1 MEHYSIIDRSVVDR
15 SVDQPSPPPS
25 TEPELEAGELE
36 SELELEVAH
45 GGAGRLNPSVAS
57 PSVSAGIAA
66 ANALAAAG
74 APVEAG
80 WHVGPRFPGE
90 DGGHSMAEMAQRD
103 LDAALQLLADRAQ
116 YITGAGGAAIALR
129 RDERNEMLCRASSG
143 AKAPQLGALLSTE
156 SGLSGES
163 VRTRMPL
170 RCDNA
175 EHDPRVNQ
183 ESCRDLGIAS
193 VMIVPIMGEDR
204 LGHGQVLGVF
214 ELFSGQADAFAER
227 DLSALQRL
235 GEMVETAVKLARAA
249 EGAPPEMMAT
259 EMVAPDMA
267 IDAADLVL
275 PGEVPSDILTEIAT
289 EVTVVPRGT
298 TGVLESAGF
307 VDEGPV
313 LEVEMDEPAAEL
325 PIEAAV
331 AEVRIGAAVTAA
343 PALES
348 AVPVIPPQA
357 VPTDIPAVVAAIP
370 ATVPP
375 VVVPAGAAP
384 ASAVPAVAVP
394 ATAVPAKEPPA
405 KRPLMWS
412 AAAVHAGPDAPKP
425 LETDQSHVPPMLR
438 SLRKCKACGFPVSE
452 GRTLCVECDE
462 KQWRGQPLPAAA
474 AKTPVTGPAVDF
486 RQGGTTQ
493 GGSAQGSSASSAGS
507 SGVQS
512 KPAPLGGVRPS
523 SSPAASMI
531 TTFVSSSSTHSSS
544 LSSSAAEPAAV
555 RVAPQSLAAALAE
568 LNEQEKR
575 IDAARRLLAIDVPPA
590 VPTGVP
596 AAVPVAVP
604 ARSSESAPQPAAVVS
619 GPVSPGEISLQAAAQ
634 PVEVAGAEATV
645 APVIAPVIEPVVEPV
660 VEPVREIP
668 QNPESLN
675 FSGGLGTSESWLGK
689 NKYILGTILVIAAVV
704 AGIVLLR

>member
-1 MEHYSIIDRSVVDR
+1 VRAASMEHYSIIDRSEADR
-15 SVDQPSPPPS
+15 PIADRPINDQPLPQPGSKS
-25 TEPELEAGELE
+25 ELAAGELE
-36 SELELEVAH
+36 SELELDVAH
-45 GGAGRLNPSVAS
+45 GEVSRSLNPRILTPDGLHPMTSS

-74 APVEAG
+74 TPAEAG
-80 WHVGPRFPGE
+80 WYVGPRFPGE

-170 RCDNA
+170 RCDDA

-204 LGHGQVLGVF
+204 LGQGQVLGVF

-249 EGAPPEMMAT
+249 EGAPPEM
-259 EMVAPDMA
+259 VAPDMA
-267 IDAADLVL
+267 IDAADMIV
-275 PGEVPSDILTEIAT
+275 PDQVPSDIMTEITT

-298 TGVLESAGF
+298 TDVLKSAGF

-325 PIEAAV
+325 PVEAAV
-331 AEVRIGAAVTAA
+331 GEARVGAAMTTA
-343 PALES
+343 PVVES
-348 AVPVIPPQA
+348 AVPVRPPQA
-357 VPTDIPAVVAAIP
+357 VPADIPAVVATTTAAI
-370 ATVPP
+370 PP
-375 VVVPAGAAP
+375 VVVPAG
-384 ASAVPAVAVP
+384 V
-394 ATAVPAKEPPA
+394 VPAKEQPA

-412 AAAVHAGPDAPKP
+412 AAVHASPDPAKP
-425 LETDQSHVPPMLR
+425 TEPDQSHVPPMLR
-438 SLRKCKACGFPVSE
+438 SLQKCKACGFPVSE
-452 GRTLCVECDE
+452 GRALCVECDE
-462 KQWRGQPLPAAA
+462 KQWRGQPLPAAT
-474 AKTPVTGPAVDF
+474 AKKPGVGPAVDF
-486 RQGGTTQ
+486 RQGGSAQ
-493 GGSAQGSSASSAGS
+493 GGGSGSAQVSPAHSPASSGA
-507 SGVQS
+507 QT
-512 KPAPLGGVRPS
+512 KAAPVGGVRPS
-523 SSPAASMI
+523 ASSSVASAI
-531 TTFVSSSSTHSSS
+531 TPLVSSSMTPSVTPLVTPNSPASNPV
-544 LSSSAAEPAAV
+544 ATPAAV

-575 IDAARRLLAIDVPPA
+575 VESARRGSAVDPTDALQVP
-590 VPTGVP
+590 VP
-596 AAVPVAVP
+596 AKPVERSSPEVAAVSVPVP
-604 ARSSESAPQPAAVVS
+604 AIS
-619 GPVSPGEISLQAAAQ
+619 GEASTQAAGQ
-634 PVEVAGAEATV
+634 PLEIPEAR
-645 APVIAPVIEPVVEPV
+645 AVVEPA
-660 VEPVREIP
+660 PEIP
-668 QNPESLN
+668 QNPASLN
-675 FSGGLGTSESWLGK
+675 FSGGLGTSESWLGA
-689 NKYILGTILVIAAVV
+689 NKYILGAILLIAAVV
-704 AGIVLLR
+704 AGIVWLR

>member
-1 MEHYSIIDRSVVDR
+1 
-15 SVDQPSPPPS
+15 
-25 TEPELEAGELE
+25 
-36 SELELEVAH
+36 
-45 GGAGRLNPSVAS
+45 
-57 PSVSAGIAA
+57 
-66 ANALAAAG
+66 
-74 APVEAG
+74 
-80 WHVGPRFPGE
+80 
-90 DGGHSMAEMAQRD
+90 MAEMAQRD

-116 YITGAGGAAIALR
+116 YITGAGGAANALR

-394 ATAVPAKEPPA
+394 ATAVPAKEPPT

-486 RQGGTTQ
+486 RQGGTAQ

-507 SGVQS
+507 SSVQS

-531 TTFVSSSSTHSSS
+531 TTFVSSSATPNSSFS
-544 LSSSAAEPAAV
+544 RPAAEPAAV

-575 IDAARRLLAIDVPPA
+575 IDAARRGLAIDVPPA

-645 APVIAPVIEPVVEPV
+645 EPVIEPV

>member
-1 MEHYSIIDRSVVDR
+1 MSDRSVSDR
-15 SVDQPSPPPS
+15 SVDQPSPLPGV
-25 TEPELEAGELE
+25 EPELEATDLE
-36 SELELEVAH
+36 SELEHDVAH
-45 GGAGRLNPSVAS
+45 GGVGRPLNPRAPNPSVLNPLASS

-74 APVEAG
+74 SPAEAG
-80 WHVGPRFPGE
+80 WHVGPRLPGE
-90 DGGHSMAEMAQRD
+90 DGGHSMVEMAQRD

-267 IDAADLVL
+267 IDAADMIL
-275 PGEVPSDILTEIAT
+275 PGQVPSDIMTEIAT
-289 EVTVVPRGT
+289 EVTVVPTGT
-298 TGVLESAGF
+298 TGVLEAAGF
-307 VDEGPV
+307 ADEGPV
-313 LEVEMDEPAAEL
+313 LEVEMDEAATEL

-331 AEVRIGAAVTAA
+331 ADPSLQAAMTAA
-343 PALES
+343 PALAS
-348 AVPVIPPQA
+348 TIPVLPPQA
-357 VPTDIPAVVAAIP
+357 VSADIPAVVAAAPAVIP
-370 ATVPP
+370 PI
-375 VVVPAGAAP
+375 VVPAVV
-384 ASAVPAVAVP
+384 ASAMHVA
-394 ATAVPAKEPPA
+394 AKEQPA

-412 AAAVHAGPDAPKP
+412 AAAVHANPDAPKTT
-425 LETDQSHVPPMLR
+425 EADQSHVPPMLR

-474 AKTPVTGPAVDF
+474 AKRPVAGPAVDF
-486 RQGGTTQ
+486 RQGGSAR
-493 GGSAQGSSASSAGS
+493 GGSEQKGSAGS
-507 SGVQS
+507 SGS
-512 KPAPLGGVRPS
+512 SGMPRFAP
-523 SSPAASMI
+523 
-531 TTFVSSSSTHSSS
+531 
-544 LSSSAAEPAAV
+544 
-555 RVAPQSLAAALAE
+555 
-568 LNEQEKR
+568 
-575 IDAARRLLAIDVPPA
+575 
-590 VPTGVP
+590 
-596 AAVPVAVP
+596 
-604 ARSSESAPQPAAVVS
+604 
-619 GPVSPGEISLQAAAQ
+619 
-634 PVEVAGAEATV
+634 
-645 APVIAPVIEPVVEPV
+645 
-660 VEPVREIP
+660 PVRLP
-668 QNPESLN
+668 WHQ
-675 FSGGLGTSESWLGK
+675 
-689 NKYILGTILVIAAVV
+689 
-704 AGIVLLR
+704 R